1 MSVAQAVQ
9 MTTKR
14 PNSQAP
20 GLLLQR
26 ACACGGSA
34 GIAGECEACK
44 GRKLVGNPLQRKLA
58 INEPGDVYEQEAD
71 RVADQVMRTGES
83 RGVADVER
91 TPQPPVQRPVN
102 GPSGGAAGTAPS
114 IVQDVLASSGQ
125 PLDAATRDF
134 FEPRFG
140 HDFGNVRVHADHAA
154 AESARSVNAL
164 AYTVGSD
171 VVFVGGRYAPAT
183 ENGRRLLAHELV
195 HVLQQ
200 TESAANPS
208 WSQSND
214 SRITTKSQASA
225 AANPR
230 PLSQQ
235 SAMKPAQPAHG
246 FLQRSGPVQLSTTEG
261 RVLPASTQP
270 VISSGAG
277 LPEPD
282 CSTHVYDVFRVGTVY
297 YDSQRPEC
305 CFAQIHELKHIE
317 RERLYRADHSLE
329 GKPTCKHG
337 DQKQYNFW
345 LGNDRWR
352 IVDIDT
358 TRITVMNLCG
368 VEETMEVGGFG
379 KVLRTDEVA
388 VAEGP
393 ATLPE
398 RTVENP
404 PGSLGPGS
412 VSYEP
417 ECNKVTFTPEEKSK
431 PSRVYIWDPSI
442 NEYVDEGDTNKTFT
456 PGRLERIVGITTKVF
471 EGGRWQ
477 GERCGEQPPWA
488 L

>member
-1 MSVAQAVQ
+1 MSAAAAVQ
-9 MTTKR
+9 TTTEA
-14 PNSQAP
+14 PSSQTSW
-20 GLLLQR
+20 LLLQR

-34 GIAGECEACK
+34 GLTGECEECR
-44 GRKLVGNPLQRKLA
+44 GRKLLGKPLQKKLQIGA
-58 INEPGDVYEQEAD
+58 PNDDYERE
-71 RVADQVMRTGES
+71 ADQVAEQVMRMPGLQ
-83 RGVADVER
+83 GAADK
-91 TPQPPVQRPVN
+91 PKPSSLPLVQRRVN
-102 GPSGGAAGTAPS
+102 GPSGGAGTAPQ
-114 IVQDVLASSGQ
+114 IVHDVLASPGQ
-125 PLDAATRDF
+125 PLDAATRAF

-195 HVLQQ
+195 HALQQ
-200 TESAANPS
+200 TESAADPS
-208 WSQSND
+208 WLHSND
-214 SRITTKSQASA
+214 SPITTKSQASS
-225 AANPR
+225 AANSR
-230 PLSQQ
+230 LLSQQ
-235 SAMKPAQPAHG
+235 SAMKPAQRAHG
-246 FLQRSGPVQLSTTEG
+246 SLQRSGPVQLGTTEG
-261 RVLPASTQP
+261 RFLPASTQP

-317 RERLYRADHSLE
+317 RERLYRADYSLE
-329 GKPTCKHG
+329 GKPACKHG

-345 LGNDRWR
+345 LGNDQWR
-352 IVDIDT
+352 IVEIDT
-358 TRITVMNLCG
+358 TRITVMNLGG
-368 VEETMEVGGFG
+368 VEETLEVGGFG
-379 KVLRTDEVA
+379 KVLRTEEVP
-388 VAEGP
+388 VAKGR
-393 ATLPE
+393 ATLSE

-404 PGSLGPGS
+404 PGSLGPGN